1 MAFPRLLL
9 LIAVATVVSA
19 NNDWSKPCFD
29 GVCEYDLPASSG
41 ASSGTL
47 KIWGS
52 TASIADVTPAGGWE
66 IIGCSPEDLSQDI
79 RLVCQEGK
87 EADCERLYSNSGAS
101 GKIVRLPESC
111 GRGPFAVITNAW
123 VPEDQSIPT
132 EVARSLVRRDGTLP
146 QVQALHLSTEFGA
159 GPKKKG
165 TAVNFAIRA
174 ANVPGAKG
182 EIDISLFERRG
193 SRAME
198 RGLFDWIQQA
208 LDAIKSLN
216 EFDVDKSSTIAEVG
230 ISRNF
235 PLIDESVSCPPLSA
249 NLKIDVDANAH
260 AAVALGIV
268 VSGTVIPPV
277 INEFAIITGLNAE
290 LDGALNVNAGVT
302 GAIDTGKQTL
312 YSVALP
318 GLDFP
323 GILTVGPSFEI
334 NAQAIANLDINLGLK
349 VGIKYKIDNAQLVF
363 PPNSPRAGNGTFS
376 VVDTPLT
383 LYASPGIVA
392 AGTVEAHLI
401 PTVKLGISALGGIVQ
416 AGVFLDVDAS
426 ANLKLDLHASASG
439 TVVISP
445 VGARDIAEQLNRR
458 GATPYWSRDET
469 FVPEAGSEIAA
480 AALAEAAGST
490 TTVTE
495 TVTLRET
502 VTVTAD
508 LAEATKRPVSTEGSA
523 TFGGCFSIG
532 AGLDVSIGANAD
544 FFGLWNPETR
554 YTLYEEQWELYAQC
568 FGDQAAN
575 ASKRS
580 LPTISRFS
588 VRAPRSVAPEPFERG
603 LLDLLCA
610 SNLPAAIRVTDGTI
624 SAESIRKL

>member
-9 LIAVATVVSA
+9 LVAVATVVSA
-19 NNDWSKPCFD
+19 NNDWSKPCFE

-52 TASIADVTPAGGWE
+52 TTSIADVTPAGGWE

-182 EIDISLFERRG
+182 EIDTSLFERRG
-193 SRAME
+193 SP
-198 RGLFDWIQQA
+198 
-208 LDAIKSLN
+208 IKALN
-216 EFDVDKSSTIAEVG
+216 EFDVDKSSTVAEVG

-249 NLKIDVDANAH
+249 HLKIDVDANAH

-268 VSGTVIPPV
+268 VSGTIIPPV

-302 GAIDTGKQTL
+302 GAIDTGKRTL
-312 YSVALP
+312 YSVAIP

-334 NAQAIANLDINLGLK
+334 NAQAVANLDVNLGLK

-383 LYASPGIVA
+383 LYASPGVVA

-401 PTVKLGISALGGIVQ
+401 PTVKLGISALGGIVE

-439 TVVISP
+439 TVVVSP
-445 VGARDIAEQLNRR
+445 VGSRDITEQLKRR
-458 GATPYWSRDET
+458 GATPFWSRDET

-508 LAEATKRPVSTEGSA
+508 LA
-523 TFGGCFSIG
+523 
-532 AGLDVSIGANAD
+532 
-544 FFGLWNPETR
+544 
-554 YTLYEEQWELYAQC
+554 
-568 FGDQAAN
+568 
-575 ASKRS
+575 
-580 LPTISRFS
+580 
-588 VRAPRSVAPEPFERG
+588 RG
-603 LLDLLCA
+603 FH
-610 SNLPAAIRVTDGTI
+610 
-624 SAESIRKL
+624 